1 MHFFNIATN
10 LTNGPFMIGYESEAD
25 NFYLK
30 GETIKDSPAVSC
42 RIFSSKGEL
51 MFSMIRNQLGPEG
64 NNISIKLENSVLF
77 VTDHDQNLLL
87 KIETRNEKSGRVTY
101 IQGNFYDKDGKLA
114 AKGDERGLIVNCPL
128 RM

>member
-10 LTNGPFMIGYESEAD
+10 LTNGPFMIGYESELD

-30 GETIKDSPAVSC
+30 GETIRDNPEVSC

-51 MFSMIRNQLGPEG
+51 MFSMTRNQLAPDGK
-64 NNISIKLENSVLF
+64 NISIKLESSVLF
-77 VTDHDQNLLL
+77 VTDHEQNLLL
-87 KIETRNEKSGRVTY
+87 KIETRNEKIGRVTY
-101 IQGNFYDKDGKLA
+101 IQGNFYDKNGKLA